1 MPVKFRDDWFKIK
14 YTYKTIVFG
23 YWASTVVS
31 LPPSLVIMASNLSK
45 FGWGGGTSHILPAS
59 FKVETSYCVPP
70 SSQLRG
76 LSILSLFLQ
85 CWGTPYFTPQP
96 PSFKVGTR
104 FILCPQS
111 LPPSQLR
118 GFSIILS
125 PLIQSRETFHSVSP
139 TFSVKGTFHI
149 VPLPSVL
156 GDSIFYPPAPL
167 FQSWDTFH
175 IVSPVPPTFSVE
187 GFFYYT
193 FPPHSK

>member
-1 MPVKFRDDWFKIK
+1 MRYNLKFQYLNSNSWCPSNSRTIDLKLSR

-23 YWASTVVS
+23 YWASTEVS
-31 LPPSLVIMASNLSK
+31 LPPLLVIMASNLSK
-45 FGWGGGTSHILPAS
+45 FGEGGGTSHILPAS

-118 GFSIILS
+118 GFSIIFS
-125 PLIQSRETFHSVSP
+125 PLIQSRD
-139 TFSVKGTFHI
+139 FS
-149 VPLPSVL
+149 
-156 GDSIFYPPAPL
+156 
-167 FQSWDTFH
+167 
-175 IVSPVPPTFSVE
+175 
-187 GFFYYT
+187 
-193 FPPHSK
+193 